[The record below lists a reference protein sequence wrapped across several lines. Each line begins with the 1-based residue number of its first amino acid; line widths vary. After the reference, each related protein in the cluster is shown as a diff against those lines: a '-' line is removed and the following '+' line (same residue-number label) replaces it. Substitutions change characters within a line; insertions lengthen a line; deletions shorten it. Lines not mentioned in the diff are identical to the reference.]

1 MKLNTNQPLI
11 EAEKGN
17 KSKPLLVNRFT
28 KKEIKDIWKNSL
40 ITESHWFFVKNYLNK
55 DGWCS
60 NTEPRYLKHDDF
72 DVEVFEGIIMF
83 RPKALKTVC

>member
-1 MKLNTNQPLI
+1 MKAQNNVTVQDHD
-11 EAEKGN
+11 GN
-17 KSKPLLVNRFT
+17 SSKPLLANRFT
-28 KKEIKDIWKNSL
+28 EKEIKEIWKNSL

-72 DVEVFEGIIMF
+72 DVEVFEGIRMF